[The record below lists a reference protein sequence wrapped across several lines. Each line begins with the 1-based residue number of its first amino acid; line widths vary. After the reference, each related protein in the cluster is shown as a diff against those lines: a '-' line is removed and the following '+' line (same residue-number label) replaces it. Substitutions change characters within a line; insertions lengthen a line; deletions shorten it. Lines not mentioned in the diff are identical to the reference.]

1 MEMRSSLGR
10 VQGLG
15 SAKEGVGHWWAQR
28 LTSVA
33 LVPLVLWFMF
43 SVVFLADADHAIF
56 KSWVGSFGNGLLLV
70 LLIVALFHHAQLGLQ
85 VVIEDYVHGER
96 AKMALLI
103 AVKFTF
109 FFLGAASVS
118 AVLHL
123 AFGN

>member
-43 SVVFLADADHAIF
+43 SVVFLPT
-56 KSWVGSFGNGLLLV
+56 
-70 LLIVALFHHAQLGLQ
+70 
-85 VVIEDYVHGER
+85 R
-96 AKMALLI
+96 ATTWIL
-103 AVKFTF
+103 
-109 FFLGAASVS
+109 
-118 AVLHL
+118 
-123 AFGN
+123 